1 MNLLA
6 YFRTVLWGF
15 LGVRRRA
22 SADQDIGKVK
32 PLGLLG
38 VAAVLLAVF
47 GFTLYG
53 LATFAVSTLK

>member
-6 YFRTVLWGF
+6 YFRTVLWSF
-15 LGVRRRA
+15 LGIRRRA
-22 SADQDIGKVK
+22 SADADMGKVK

-38 VAAVLLAVF
+38 VAALLLAVF

-53 LATFAVSTLK
+53 LASFAVSTLK

>member
-15 LGVRRRA
+15 LGIRRR
-22 SADQDIGKVK
+22 SAATDDGAKVS

-47 GFTLYG
+47 GLTLLG
-53 LATFAVSTLK
+53 LAKLAVNTLK